1 MEAEGASPQQE
12 AQQQQQANSEASEA
26 RAAASDS
33 PSLPKSIAKITKPA
47 TCDVCAA
54 RYQLQRGADRIRP
67 GSHVCQNCLRRA
79 IDAIVNGALD
89 ERKFATI
96 KCIATAESFS
106 YTHAPTCR
114 ATHSSKWCPNRETTG
129 SCDSCRM
136 GETRDCSA
144 CCLARVLPHV
154 VIDQVNIRKK
164 RTAEE
169 GRRPHVHAD
178 DAELTISQSPTH
190 RINSK
195 KASRSRVPRSA
206 SPRSNSAT
214 PLAAA
219 LVPSKSAPAA
229 TSAKADSDAKP
240 QSKFATIVA
249 NFLATTGDRPHHP
262 VPLAEFLIALGLGQL
277 ENIMFMAK
285 STHALAQVPEGIMAA
300 ITPVLTSRSASPPRS
315 PQPVSLTHA
324 HTSATSTLHNA
335 VETRAGVEVYIPEPT
350 ESFAASEVLLSYD
363 DPDSPIN
370 DAWRYDSEP
379 ISFSLSDVDDVEG
392 ALSP

>member
-1 MEAEGASPQQE
+1 MEEDSASPQQQHDQE
-12 AQQQQQANSEASEA
+12 QQAASEA
-26 RAAASDS
+26 RAAASLS
-33 PSLPKSIAKITKPA
+33 PTLPKSIAKITKPA

-106 YTHAPTCR
+106 YTHVPTCR
-114 ATHSSKWCPNRETTG
+114 STHSSKWCPNRETTG
-129 SCDSCRM
+129 SCDSCRV

-169 GRRPHVHAD
+169 GRRPHVHSD
-178 DAELTISQSPTH
+178 DGVLSISQSPTH
-190 RINSK
+190 RINK
-195 KASRSRVPRSA
+195 KASRSRVPRSSSPMGSTTPMPAA
-206 SPRSNSAT
+206 SM
-214 PLAAA
+214 L
-219 LVPSKSAPAA
+219 SKSAPAA
-229 TSAKADSDAKP
+229 TSAKDDSDAKP

-249 NFLATTGDRPHHP
+249 NFLATAGDRPHHP

-300 ITPVLTSRSASPPRS
+300 ITPVLATRTVSPPRS
-315 PQPVSLTHA
+315 PQTGAPTHA
-324 HTSATSTLHNA
+324 HTASTSTLQNA
-335 VETRAGVEVYIPEPT
+335 VETRVGMDVHIPVPT
-350 ESFAASEVLLSYD
+350 ESIVVDEVELTYE
-363 DPDSPIN
+363 DPESPAN
-370 DAWRYDSEP
+370 DGWRYDDESFN
-379 ISFSLSDVDDVEG
+379 FSLSDVDDVEG
-392 ALSP
+392 SLSP